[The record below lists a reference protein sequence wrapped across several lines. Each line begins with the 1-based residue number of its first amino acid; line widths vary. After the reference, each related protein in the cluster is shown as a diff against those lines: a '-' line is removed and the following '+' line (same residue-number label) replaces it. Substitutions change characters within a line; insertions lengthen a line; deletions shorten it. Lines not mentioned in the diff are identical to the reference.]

1 MTTQESITMD
11 YKTIAFAVTNGDYSH
26 DSIALAIRA
35 LEILD
40 CPAKTIDEIDDM
52 LYRLRPASTADE
64 A

>member
-1 MTTQESITMD
+1 MD

-26 DSIALAIRA
+26 DSIARA
-35 LEILD
+35 LLALEVLD

-52 LYRLRPASTADE
+52 LYRLRAISTADE

>member
-1 MTTQESITMD
+1 MD